1 MWALSKK
8 LPGVE
13 TIMLQTRECGTA
25 RGFKMAFRFFWVWF
39 SICAVLGLGTFGG
52 LVYIAIHFLKKVW

>member
-1 MWALSKK
+1 
-8 LPGVE
+8 
-13 TIMLQTRECGTA
+13 MLQTRECGTA